1 MINIARLST
10 FQRNNLSTI
19 KVFQSKKL
27 EDFSMVI
34 LENFHQKF
42 KVKRIF
48 QIDSSKFQKRG
59 EHAHIKCSQ
68 IFLCV
73 KGDIL
78 LECADGR
85 SRIQYNLNSESNMAV
100 LVPNGI
106 WTSQIY
112 QPGSE
117 LIVLCNT
124 IFEEQDYIRSWNHF
138 LIAKKI

>member
-10 FQRNNLSTI
+10 FQGNNLNAI
-19 KVFQSKKL
+19 KVFQSKKI

-34 LENFHQKF
+34 MENFYPKF

-48 QIDSSKFQKRG
+48 QIESSKFQKRG

-85 SRIQYNLNSESNMAV
+85 SRTQFNLNSESNMAV

-117 LIVLCNT
+117 LIVLCNR